1 MGFALRA
8 KVLGLALVLGILA
21 VSPWEVRTAAVWRT
35 GVAFEP
41 HLYLTCTLN
50 KTEEEARPEEDLTAK
65 SGGRWLRDAWQL
77 REDRFDSSGK
87 APEAPKALPKGE
99 FQFVFPDKPACAKPS
114 KRLKKPPKVFAKP
127 KIERAMEGQD
137 VILACESRS
146 YPCISYW
153 DWYRHHEVNGDR
165 LLLNGTG
172 RRVFITESGHRSEL
186 ILRRLDAAEDPGH
199 YICVGSN
206 SQGHHAAVVLLKVR
220 SHFAAL
226 WPLLGI
232 VFEMLLLFTIL
243 LFNEFCRGGR
253 EQHRRISSS
262 APPPSPSPSPLPPPI
277 PLPRSKPIRFQNK
290 DGP

>member
-8 KVLGLALVLGILA
+8 KVLGVAAVLGISVLYLG
-21 VSPWEVRTAAVWRT
+21 EFRAAAIWRT
-35 GVAFEP
+35 GVAFES

-50 KTEEEARPEEDLTAK
+50 KSEEEARPQGDWTAT
-65 SGGRWLRDAWQL
+65 SGSRWLRDEGQL
-77 REDRFDSSGK
+77 QEDRFDSSGK
-87 APEAPKALPKGE
+87 VSDVPKTPPKGE
-99 FQFVFPDKPACAKPS
+99 FQFVFPAKPACVKPS
-114 KRLKKPPKVFAKP
+114 QRLKKPPKVFAKP

-137 VILACESRS
+137 AVLACESRS
-146 YPCISYW
+146 FPRIAYW

-172 RRVFITESGHRSEL
+172 RRLFITESGHRSEL

-232 VFEMLLLFTIL
+232 VFEMLVLFTII
-243 LFNEFCRGGR
+243 LFNEYCRAGQ
-253 EQHRRISSS
+253 EQ
-262 APPPSPSPSPLPPPI
+262 L
-277 PLPRSKPIRFQNK
+277 LE
-290 DGP
+290 D